1 MYLSDILNILNIES
15 SIDDFKINSI
25 KIDSR
30 EVSNNDIFITINTGY
45 KYIKDAL
52 DKGCN
57 LVISDHE
64 YDDNR
69 VIKVDNTI
77 LVLGSIAKYIRSLYK
92 GVVIAITGSCGKTT
106 SKELLT
112 YILSSK
118 YKVLSTKDNLNNNI
132 GVPSTLL
139 NLDNSYDYVVLEL
152 GTNHKGEIKYL
163 SDIVKPNISIIT
175 NIGYSHIGNFNSTY
189 DILKEKLDIGGLLFL
204 NGSDHLLNKES
215 GIKVYSNDYT
225 YECSIPF
232 YKMNYYLV
240 FKVLEYLGFNINEVY
255 EIIKDYKVY
264 NSRMDIYEFNNI
276 TLIDDTYNASFESVV
291 SGLKSLNKY
300 SRKLVILSDMLELGN
315 KSIKLHSKLK
325 EYLVDCDL
333 ITIGNY
339 TSILNGYNHFNNIKD
354 LTNYIVTINYNN
366 YDVVYIKGAHKY
378 KLNTIVNIIKN
389 IL

>member
-1 MYLSDILNILNIES
+1 MYLSDILNILNIDS
-15 SIDDFKINSI
+15 SIKDFKINKI
-25 KIDSR
+25 RIDSR
-30 EVSNNDIFITINTGY
+30 EVNKGDIFITINTGY

-52 DKGCN
+52 SKECSI
-57 LVISDHE
+57 VISDH
-64 YDDNR
+64 YYNDSR

-77 LVLGSIAKYIRSLYK
+77 IVLGIIAKYIRSMYK

-106 SKELLT
+106 CKELLT
-112 YILSSK
+112 YILSTK

-132 GVPSTLL
+132 GVPTTLL

-175 NIGYSHIGNFNSTY
+175 NIGNSHIGNFNSTY

-204 NGSDHLLNKES
+204 NGLDHLLKYQD
-215 GIKVYSNDYT
+215 GIKVYDTDYN
-225 YECSIPF
+225 YEPNIEF

-240 FKVLEYLGFNINEVY
+240 FKVLEYIGFNINEVY
-255 EIIKDYKVY
+255 EIIKDYNIY
-264 NSRMDIYEFNNI
+264 NSRMDIYKFDNI
-276 TLIDDTYNASFESVV
+276 VLIDDTYNASFESVV
-291 SGLKSLNKY
+291 SGLKSLYKY
-300 SRKLVILSDMLELGN
+300 NRKLVILSDMLELGN
-315 KSIKLHSKLK
+315 KSIKLHTKLK

-366 YDVVYIKGAHKY
+366 YDVVYVKGAHKY

>member
-1 MYLSDILNILNIES
+1 MYLSDILKVLNIES
-15 SIDDFKINSI
+15 SIDNFKINKI
-25 KIDSR
+25 RIDSR
-30 EVSNNDIFITINTGY
+30 LITNNDIFITINTGY

-52 DKGCN
+52 DRGAKT
-57 LVISDHE
+57 VITD
-64 YDDNR
+64 YDYNDNR
-69 VIKVDNTI
+69 VIKVDDTI

-163 SDIVKPNISIIT
+163 SNIVNPNISIIT

-204 NGSDHLLNKES
+204 NGEDHLLNKES
-215 GIKVYSNDYT
+215 GIKVYSNDYI
-225 YECSIPF
+225 YECNIPY

-255 EIIKDYKVY
+255 EIIKDYNIY
-264 NSRMDIYEFNNI
+264 NSRMDIYEYKNI
-276 TLIDDTYNASFESVV
+276 VLIDDTYNASYDSVV
-291 SGLKSLNKY
+291 SGLKYISKY
-300 SRKLVILSDMLELGN
+300 NRKLVILSDMLELGN
-315 KSIKLHSKLK
+315 KTIELHTKLK
-325 EYLVDCDL
+325 EYLYDVNL
-333 ITIGNY
+333 ITIGKY

-354 LTNYIVTINYNN
+354 LTNYIKNINYNN
-366 YDVVYIKGAHKY
+366 YDVVYVKGAHKY